1 MVLNE
6 KFCKSHCQRLKLD
19 AKHICIKS
27 KTAPGVLIAVHNVQ
41 ADGIGDA
48 IWKLNFS
55 NIDCLYADKLHK
67 QFIVENATATPRIS
81 KKEKTEN
88 EYESLIRSQC
98 APKMSKFPRL
108 MPIIPEQIRKIP
120 LDFSNVSHDS
130 KEDERMFI
138 IPL

>member
-1 MVLNE
+1 MDLNE
-6 KFCKSHCQRLKLD
+6 KFCNSHCQRVKLD
-19 AKHICIKS
+19 AKHICIKI

-41 ADGIGDA
+41 ADGIGEA
-48 IWKLNFS
+48 VWKLNFS

-67 QFIVENATATPRIS
+67 QFIVENITATPRIS

-88 EYESLIRSQC
+88 EYESLICSQC
-98 APKMSKFPRL
+98 PPKLGKFPRL

-120 LDFSNVSHDS
+120 LDFSNVTHDS

-138 IPL
+138 VPL